1 MMGTILFRNASVLDG
16 TGAEP
21 FAGDVLVEGN
31 RIADVRAA
39 GGLRPPPGA
48 QAIDCGGLTLMPGM
62 VEPHAHLSF
71 IHAASPHAFS
81 VLPPEE
87 HLLLT
92 IRHAKLY
99 LDQGFT
105 SCFSAGATKPRLDVA
120 VRDAIRSGDIPG
132 PRLLAASRQLT
143 VTCGIGDVRQS
154 HHDPGEAMFTRP
166 CDGPIEFRK
175 AAREAC
181 RDGVDIIKIN
191 PSGDTLNP
199 RASSGQTVM
208 AEDEMAAAT
217 EVAAQHDKRVAAH
230 ARSAE
235 SVKMCLRHGVEV
247 IYHASH
253 ADPEARDM
261 LEAQKHRVFVAPTL
275 GVTYTRLHEAGKF
288 GLPLDD
294 SVRERISRDLEA
306 AVECMV
312 DLRRRGVRVLPGGD
326 YGVLWNPHGR
336 NARDLEYFVELLGFT
351 PMEAIVAATRW
362 GGEIMGLPGELGQ
375 VGKGFLADVILVN
388 GNPLADLAILQNS
401 DRLVAIMKDGA
412 FHKPPPADLAKRHAA
427 A

>member
-1 MMGTILFRNASVLDG
+1 MGTILFRNASVLDG

-143 VTCGIGDVRQS
+143 VTCG
-154 HHDPGEAMFTRP
+154 
-166 CDGPIEFRK
+166 
-175 AAREAC
+175 
-181 RDGVDIIKIN
+181 N
-191 PSGDTLNP
+191 
-199 RASSGQTVM
+199 
-208 AEDEMAAAT
+208 
-217 EVAAQHDKRVAAH
+217 
-230 ARSAE
+230 
-235 SVKMCLRHGVEV
+235 
-247 IYHASH
+247 
-253 ADPEARDM
+253 
-261 LEAQKHRVFVAPTL
+261 
-275 GVTYTRLHEAGKF
+275 
-288 GLPLDD
+288 
-294 SVRERISRDLEA
+294 
-306 AVECMV
+306 
-312 DLRRRGVRVLPGGD
+312 RRRAPIS
-326 YGVLWNPHGR
+326 P
-336 NARDLEYFVELLGFT
+336 
-351 PMEAIVAATRW
+351 
-362 GGEIMGLPGELGQ
+362 
-375 VGKGFLADVILVN
+375 
-388 GNPLADLAILQNS
+388 
-401 DRLVAIMKDGA
+401 
-412 FHKPPPADLAKRHAA
+412 
-427 A
+427 